1 MAKNRVDLLA
11 PMVRE
16 AGFEQL
22 RSGDLRSSMHYV
34 KAVKPGGAEQLRPRP
49 RRAG

>member
-1 MAKNRVDLLA
+1 MADNRVDLLE

-22 RSGDLRSSMHYV
+22 RSGDPRPWMRHV
-34 KAVKPGGAEQLRPRP
+34 QALRPT
-49 RRAG
+49 AGA